1 MTQAGVRENIQ
12 GTNKVLRYKQ
22 EMRDETKASKWLN
35 HAPNKADVV
44 VRLEGLE
51 TGPLSVDVRTS
62 ASVANITTRDVPES
76 SKHLAP
82 PSFTAKSVLRS
93 DDPSEV
99 PVDDNGF
106 AKAVSRRHRHRYRSR
121 RCTLLQECLYTQLQ
135 YLWSSSYFGN
145 CVQHA
150 GRQLSR
156 MTYQSTPNYP
166 RSLFARYMIT

>member
-1 MTQAGVRENIQ
+1 
-12 GTNKVLRYKQ
+12 
-22 EMRDETKASKWLN
+22 MRDERDASKWLN
-35 HAPNKADVV
+35 HAPKKVDAV

-51 TGPLSVDVRTS
+51 TGPLSVAVRTS
-62 ASVANITTRDVPES
+62 ASIANTTTTDVPEF

-82 PSFTAKSVLRS
+82 PSFTANSVLRS
-93 DDPSEV
+93 DDPPEV
-99 PVDDNGF
+99 PVDDNSF

-145 CVQHA
+145 CVHHA

-156 MTYQSTPNYP
+156 MAYQSTPNDP
-166 RSLFARYMIT
+166 RNLFTRYMITYQNSA